1 MNRASTLFNQTSTG
15 LGSAPPGRMAL
26 TGRVLLVLGLI
37 SITLPTLVR
46 LAQLSWTT
54 EAGAHGPIV
63 LATGLWLI
71 WYDRNRLAGGVAPT
85 LFPGLPL
92 LIIALAC
99 YFLGRVTGIMMIE
112 GLSAIAACTITAYM
126 YLGVKVISRFV
137 FHIFYLC
144 FIVSPPENWVF
155 VGTRPI
161 KAALSNWA
169 VDLLAF
175 AGFPTAQAGATIFI
189 GFFQLQV
196 AAACSGL
203 NSMIGITAIGA
214 FYIYIRHGS
223 DVRYAMIM
231 ALLIIPFAMFINFLR
246 IIALILVTYQFGD
259 GAAFQISHDYGGIFT
274 FSIAIIFLMG
284 LDSALHPLIGALR
297 RRTSVAG

>member
-1 MNRASTLFNQTSTG
+1 M
-15 LGSAPPGRMAL
+15 
-26 TGRVLLVLGLI
+26 TGRTLLVLGLA
-37 SITLPTLVR
+37 SIALPTLTR
-46 LAQLSWTT
+46 LAQLNWTT

-71 WYDRNRLAGGVAPT
+71 WHDRNRLTGGVAPA

-92 LIIALAC
+92 LLIASAC
-99 YFLGRVTGIMMIE
+99 YFLGRVAGIMMVE
-112 GLSAIAACTITAYM
+112 GLSAIAVCTICAYM
-126 YLGVKVISRFV
+126 YFGARVISRFV

-144 FIVSPPENWVF
+144 FIVSPPENWIF

-161 KAALSNWA
+161 KAALSDWA

-175 AGFPTAQAGATIFI
+175 VGLPAAQAGATIFI

-203 NSMIGITAIGA
+203 YSIIGITAIGA

-223 DVRYAMIM
+223 DVGYAILM
-231 ALLIIPFAMFINFLR
+231 ALLIVPFAMFINFLR
-246 IIALILVTYQFGD
+246 IVALIIITYYFGD
-259 GAAFQISHDYGGIFT
+259 GAAFHFSHDFGGMFT
-274 FSIAIIFLMG
+274 FSVAILFLIG
-284 LDSALHPLIGALR
+284 LDAALHPFIGTLR
-297 RRTSVAG
+297 RRTRW